1 MRKNANFHYERKL
14 WRDGLGFV
22 AGVDE
27 VSRGAWAGPLYAA
40 AVIFPPKVKLD
51 FPLADSKL
59 LAPKKRLE
67 LAEEIKSQALAFAV
81 AQAESSLIERC
92 GISFA
97 TEYAMLKA
105 LEELGLTPDFVLID
119 FFRIRSFPRWRQE
132 AIKAGDRLSAT
143 IAAASILAKVERDK
157 KMRQLATQYPEYG
170 FENHVGYGTKRHQQM
185 IKKHGPCKIH
195 RLSFIPER
203 LLEQ

>member
-14 WRDGLGFV
+14 WRDGLGLV

-27 VSRGAWAGPLYAA
+27 VGRGAWAGPLFAG
-40 AVIFPPKVKLD
+40 AVIFPQEVKLK
-51 FPLADSKL
+51 FPLTDSKL
-59 LAPKKRLE
+59 LTPTKRIE
-67 LAEEIKSQALAFAV
+67 LASGIKTQALAFAV
-81 AQAESSLIERC
+81 AQVEAPLIERC

-132 AIKAGDRLSAT
+132 AIKGGDQQSAS
-143 IAAASILAKVERDK
+143 IAAASILAKVERDE
-157 KMRQLATQYPEYG
+157 KMKQLAKQYPNYG
-170 FENHVGYGTKRHQQM
+170 FEAHVGYGTKMHQQM
-185 IKKHGPCKIH
+185 IKKHGLCDIH
-195 RLSFIPER
+195 RISFIPER
-203 LLEQ
+203 LL